1 MVHAETLQTLHPAAG
16 ATAAIVEFVGELRHA
31 ALPDEVRHYARRHL
45 LDTVGVMIAGAGG
58 DVATRAEAVLAAV
71 RPAGRIPVPGR
82 ARRADLIDAAF
93 LGGTAAHGIELDDGF
108 RQGSVHPGCVVVP
121 AVLALGYDRHADGR
135 AVMEAIVAGYEA
147 VIAIG
152 RACHPDLRQ
161 RGFHP
166 TAAVGVFG
174 SAAAAGKLRRLS
186 ADALANALGLAAS
199 SAAGLF
205 AFVNGGGDIKR
216 LHAGHAA
223 REGLQA
229 ALLAEQGV
237 EGPPDVIE
245 ARDGFMQAFAFG
257 RADKTRAALASEAS
271 GQRGHSKSARAGHS
285 PEPGSSARAA
295 LASEASGQRGHSKSA
310 RAGHSPEPGSSA
322 RAVALPPAVP
332 FGITDCYI
340 KPYPCCRHIQPAVEA
355 LIGLVN
361 DEAIASDEVQRID
374 VATYRIAAEHA
385 ETGWDDFASAQL
397 SFPYLMGLALR
408 FRAVKF
414 EHFSEQTRRDPAFA
428 AIARKLTV
436 TAPAD
441 VDRLYPQLRPARVTV
456 TTARGSF
463 TRQADEALGSR
474 IVPLDDAG
482 LTAKFLDLVG
492 PVLGAARAK
501 ELGERL
507 WSLDA
512 ISDVVPLV
520 ESMAKPA

>member
-1 MVHAETLQTLHPAAG
+1 MSHAEALHTLHPAAG
-16 ATAAIVEFVGELRHA
+16 ATDAIVGFVGALRFA
-31 ALPDEVRHYARRHL
+31 ALTEEVRHYARRHL

-58 DVATRAEAVLAAV
+58 EVASRAEAVLSAL

-82 ARRADLIDAAF
+82 SRRADLIDAAF

-121 AVLALGYDRHADGR
+121 AVLSLGYDRRISGA
-135 AVMEAIVAGYEA
+135 ALIEAIVAGYEA
-147 VIAIG
+147 EVAVG

-166 TAAVGVFG
+166 AAACGVLG
-174 SAAAAGKLRRLS
+174 AVMAAGKLRGLS
-186 ADALANALGLAAS
+186 ATQLANALGIAAS

-205 AFVNGGGDIKR
+205 AFVNGGADIKR
-216 LHAGHAA
+216 LHAGHAS

-229 ALLAEQGV
+229 ALLAEQGI

-257 RADKTRAALASEAS
+257 RADK
-271 GQRGHSKSARAGHS
+271 AR
-285 PEPGSSARAA
+285 PI
-295 LASEASGQRGHSKSA
+295 
-310 RAGHSPEPGSSA
+310 
-322 RAVALPPAVP
+322 VLPPTVP

-355 LIGLVN
+355 LMGLMN
-361 DEAIASDEVQRID
+361 DERIASEEVQHID

-385 ETGWDDFASAQL
+385 ETDWDDFASAQL
-397 SFPYLMGLALR
+397 SFPYLMGLALK
-408 FRAVKF
+408 FRGIRF
-414 EHFSEQTRRDPAFA
+414 EHFTEEMRRDPSFK
-428 AIARKLTV
+428 AIARKLSI
-436 TAPAD
+436 TAPPD

-456 TTARGSF
+456 KTARGSF

-482 LTAKFLDLVG
+482 LRAKFLDLVG
-492 PVLGAARAK
+492 PVLGAARAT
-501 ELGERL
+501 ELNARI
-507 WSLDA
+507 WSVA
-512 ISDVVPLV
+512 EAADVAPLV
-520 ESMAKPA
+520 EAMAK

>member
-1 MVHAETLQTLHPAAG
+1 MAHAEALQTLDPVG
-16 ATAAIVEFVGELRHA
+16 STTAALVEFVSELRYA
-31 ALPDEVRHYARRHL
+31 AIPDEARHYARRHL
-45 LDTVGVMIAGAGG
+45 LDTVGVMIAGAAG
-58 DVATRAEAVLAAV
+58 DVASRAEAVLAAA

-82 ARRADLIDAAF
+82 ARRADLLDAAF

-108 RQGSVHPGCVVVP
+108 RQGSVHPGCVVIP
-121 AVLALGYDRHADGR
+121 AALALGCARRSDGP
-135 AVMEAIVAGYEA
+135 ALMQAIVAGYET

-174 SAAAAGKLRRLS
+174 SAAAAGKLGALS
-186 ADALANALGLAAS
+186 PDRLANAFGLAAS
-199 SAAGLF
+199 SAGGLF

-229 ALLAEQGV
+229 ALLAQQGV
-237 EGPPDVIE
+237 EGPPGVLE
-245 ARDGFMQAFAFG
+245 ARDGFMQAFA
-257 RADKTRAALASEAS
+257 RADKVWVIT
-271 GQRGHSKSARAGHS
+271 
-285 PEPGSSARAA
+285 
-295 LASEASGQRGHSKSA
+295 
-310 RAGHSPEPGSSA
+310 
-322 RAVALPPAVP
+322 LPPT

-355 LIGLVN
+355 LIGLLA
-361 DEAIASDEVQRID
+361 DENIASDEVERIE

-397 SFPYLMGLALR
+397 SFPYLIGLALK
-408 FRAVKF
+408 FRAIKL
-414 EHFSEQTRRDPAFA
+414 EHFADAVRRDPGFA
-428 AIARKLTV
+428 AIARKLSV
-436 TAPAD
+436 TAPPD

-474 IVPLDDAG
+474 IVPLDDAALG
-482 LTAKFLDLVG
+482 AKFLDLVG
-492 PVLGAARAK
+492 PVLGTARAK
-501 ELGERL
+501 ALAEQL
-507 WSLDA
+507 WSVDA
-512 ISDVVPLV
+512 LSDVAPLV

>member
-1 MVHAETLQTLHPAAG
+1 MVHAEALSTLHPAAG

-174 SAAAAGKLRRLS
+174 SAAAAGKLRGLS

-257 RADKTRAALASEAS
+257 RADK
-271 GQRGHSKSARAGHS
+271 ARAM
-285 PEPGSSARAA
+285 
-295 LASEASGQRGHSKSA
+295 
-310 RAGHSPEPGSSA
+310 
-322 RAVALPPAVP
+322 ALPPAAP

-340 KPYPCCRHIQPAVEA
+340 KPYPCCRHIQPALEA
-355 LIGLVN
+355 LIGLLN
-361 DEAIASDEVQRID
+361 DEAIASEEVQRID

-428 AIARKLTV
+428 AIARKLSV

-456 TTARGSF
+456 TTARGGF

-501 ELGERL
+501 DLGERL

-512 ISDVVPLV
+512 ISDVAALV

>member
-1 MVHAETLQTLHPAAG
+1 MVHAEALSTLHPAAG
-16 ATAAIVEFVGELRHA
+16 ATAAIVQFVGELRHA

-82 ARRADLIDAAF
+82 ARHADLIDAAF

-135 AVMEAIVAGYEA
+135 ALMEAIVAGYEA

-174 SAAAAGKLRRLS
+174 SAAAAGKLRGLS

-229 ALLAEQGV
+229 ALLAERGV

-257 RADKTRAALASEAS
+257 RADKAR
-271 GQRGHSKSARAGHS
+271 SKSVRAGHS
-285 PEPGSSARAA
+285 PEPGS
-295 LASEASGQRGHSKSA
+295 
-310 RAGHSPEPGSSA
+310 PA
-322 RAVALPPAVP
+322 RAVTLPPAVP

-361 DEAIASDEVQRID
+361 DEAIASEEVQRID

-397 SFPYLMGLALR
+397 SFPYLMGLALK
-408 FRAVKF
+408 FRAVEF

-428 AIARKLTV
+428 AIARKLSV

-501 ELGERL
+501 DLGERL
-507 WSLDA
+507 WSLEE
-512 ISDVVPLV
+512 ISDVAALV

>member
-1 MVHAETLQTLHPAAG
+1 MSHAEALQTLHPAAG
-16 ATAAIVEFVGELRHA
+16 ATAAIVEFVGELRYA
-31 ALPDEVRHYARRHL
+31 ALSDEVRHYARRHL

-58 DVATRAEAVLAAV
+58 EVATRAEAVLAAV

-82 ARRADLIDAAF
+82 TRRADLIDAAF

-121 AVLALGYDRHADGR
+121 TALAIGYDRGAQGS
-135 AVMEAIVAGYEA
+135 ALMEAMVAGYEA
-147 VIAIG
+147 EIAIG

-166 TAAVGVFG
+166 AATVGVFG
-174 SAAAAGKLRRLS
+174 AVMAAGKLRGLS
-186 ADALANALGLAAS
+186 ALQLANALGIAAS

-205 AFVNGGGDIKR
+205 AFVNGGADIKR

-257 RADKTRAALASEAS
+257 RADKARPITLLPRA
-271 GQRGHSKSARAGHS
+271 
-285 PEPGSSARAA
+285 
-295 LASEASGQRGHSKSA
+295 
-310 RAGHSPEPGSSA
+310 
-322 RAVALPPAVP
+322 P

-355 LIGLVN
+355 LIGLMR
-361 DEAIASDEVQRID
+361 DENISAEEVQRID

-397 SFPYLMGLALR
+397 SFPYLMGLALK
-408 FRAVKF
+408 FRGIRF
-414 EHFSEQTRRDPAFA
+414 EHFADEVRRDPAFA
-428 AIARKLTV
+428 AIARKLHV
-436 TAPAD
+436 TAPPD
-441 VDRLYPQLRPARVTV
+441 IDRLYPELRPARVTIA
-456 TTARGSF
+456 TARGSV

-482 LTAKFLDLVG
+482 LEAKFLDLVG
-492 PVLGAARAK
+492 PVLDAARARQ
-501 ELGERL
+501 LAQQL
-507 WSLDA
+507 WSVDDLG
-512 ISDVVPLV
+512 DVAPLV
-520 ESMAKPA
+520 EAMAKPA

>member
-1 MVHAETLQTLHPAAG
+1 MAHAEALETLDSVGST
-16 ATAAIVEFVGELRHA
+16 TAAVVEFVSELRYA
-31 ALPDEVRHYARRHL
+31 TIPDEARHYARRHL
-45 LDTVGVMIAGAGG
+45 LDTVGVMIAGAAG
-58 DVATRAEAVLAAV
+58 DVATRAEAVLATV

-108 RQGSVHPGCVVVP
+108 RQGSVHPGCVVIP
-121 AVLALGYDRHADGR
+121 AALALGCARHSDGQ
-135 AVMEAIVAGYEA
+135 ALMEAIVAGYET

-174 SAAAAGKLRRLS
+174 SAAAAGKLGALS
-186 ADALANALGLAAS
+186 TGRLANAFGLAAS
-199 SAAGLF
+199 SAGGLF

-229 ALLAEQGV
+229 ALLADQGV
-237 EGPPDVIE
+237 EGPPGVLE
-245 ARDGFMQAFAFG
+245 ARDGFMQAF
-257 RADKTRAALASEAS
+257 AALASEAS
-271 GQRGHSKSARAGHS
+271 GQRGYLINARAGHS
-285 PEPGSSARAA
+285 PETGSSAR
-295 LASEASGQRGHSKSA
+295 
-310 RAGHSPEPGSSA
+310 
-322 RAVALPPAVP
+322 VIMLPPP

-355 LIGLVN
+355 LIGLLA
-361 DEAIASDEVQRID
+361 DENIASDEVDRIE

-397 SFPYLMGLALR
+397 SFPYLIGLALK
-408 FRAVKF
+408 FRAIKL
-414 EHFSEQTRRDPAFA
+414 EHFADEVRRDPGFA

-436 TAPAD
+436 TAPPD
-441 VDRLYPQLRPARVTV
+441 VDRFYPQLRPARVTV

-474 IVPLDDAG
+474 IVPLDDDA
-482 LTAKFLDLVG
+482 LEAKFLDLVG
-492 PVLGAARAK
+492 PVLGTARAK
-501 ELGERL
+501 ALAEQL
-507 WSLDA
+507 WSIDA
-512 ISDVVPLV
+512 LSDVAPLV
-520 ESMAKPA
+520 ESMAKPG

>member
-16 ATAAIVEFVGELRHA
+16 ATAAVVEFVGELRHA
-31 ALPDEVRHYARRHL
+31 ALPHEVRHYARRHL

-58 DVATRAEAVLAAV
+58 EVATRAEAVLAAV

-135 AVMEAIVAGYEA
+135 ALMEAIVAGYEA

-174 SAAAAGKLRRLS
+174 SVAAAGKMRGLS

-205 AFVNGGGDIKR
+205 AFVSGGGDIKR

-257 RADKTRAALASEAS
+257 RADK
-271 GQRGHSKSARAGHS
+271 
-285 PEPGSSARAA
+285 ARAA

-310 RAGHSPEPGSSA
+310 RAI
-322 RAVALPPAVP
+322 ALPPAAP

-355 LIGLVN
+355 LIGLIN
-361 DEAIASDEVQRID
+361 DEAISSDEVERIE

-397 SFPYLMGLALR
+397 SFPYLMGLALK

-428 AIARKLTV
+428 AIARKLSV
-436 TAPAD
+436 TAPPD
-441 VDRLYPQLRPARVTV
+441 IDRLYPQLRPARVTV

-482 LTAKFLDLVG
+482 LTAKFFDLVG

-507 WSLDA
+507 WSLDE
-512 ISDVVPLV
+512 IGDVAPLV

>member
-1 MVHAETLQTLHPAAG
+1 MVHAEALSTLHPAAG
-16 ATAAIVEFVGELRHA
+16 ATAAIVEFVGELRHP

-45 LDTVGVMIAGAGG
+45 LDTIGVMIAGAGS

-135 AVMEAIVAGYEA
+135 AVMEAIVAGYEV

-174 SAAAAGKLRRLS
+174 SAAAAGKLRRPS
-186 ADALANALGLAAS
+186 AHALANALGLAAS

-257 RADKTRAALASEAS
+257 RADK
-271 GQRGHSKSARAGHS
+271 AR
-285 PEPGSSARAA
+285 PIT
-295 LASEASGQRGHSKSA
+295 
-310 RAGHSPEPGSSA
+310 
-322 RAVALPPAVP
+322 LPPAAA

-397 SFPYLMGLALR
+397 SFPYLMGLALK

-414 EHFSEQTRRDPAFA
+414 EHFSEQTRRDPAFG
-428 AIARKLTV
+428 AIARKLNV

-501 ELGERL
+501 DLGERL
-507 WSLDA
+507 WSLEE
-512 ISDVVPLV
+512 ISDVAALV
-520 ESMAKPA
+520 QSMAKPA